1 MKYLQKT
8 KVPIWFKLPGFI
20 PLFLTQ
26 FLIWNI
32 NGCGTHTNQ
41 EEKTNETLAETLV
54 KVKSSITEISS
65 ESITIE
71 PLREDEQ
78 RAESNDPLVPCSI
91 SLSDFNYAY
100 EVVDTEPRTLIIESE
115 SGRKE
120 FLWHSPLPNAKMGDH
135 NNLMGRW
142 ALPEQIDSVNNVSFQ
157 VFLEI
162 DGLFFQLI
170 NKCKA

>member
-1 MKYLQKT
+1 MKYPQRT
-8 KVPIWFKLPGFI
+8 QFHIWFKLSGFI

-26 FLIWNI
+26 FLLWNI
-32 NGCGTHTNQ
+32 NGCGTDTNQ
-41 EEKTNETLAETLV
+41 EEKTEGTLAETLV
-54 KVKSSITEISS
+54 KLKSSITEINS

-91 SLSDFNYAY
+91 SLSDFKYAY
-100 EVVDTEPRTLIIESE
+100 EVVDTEPRTLIIESD

-120 FLWHSPLPNAKMGDH
+120 FVWHSPLPNAMMSDYD
-135 NNLMGRW
+135 NLLGRW